1 MYCKNCGE
9 LMNDNQ
15 AICVKC
21 GVKTGVGDKF
31 CQNCGKEL
39 PANADVCLNCGVAAK
54 KTASAALD
62 GELGGQS
69 KLVMALICF
78 FLGSIGIHNFMM
90 GETKKGVF
98 KIVMC
103 FCFGISAIL
112 ALIDFVKILTDKY
125 VIDPDKLI

>member
-1 MYCKNCGE
+1 
-9 LMNDNQ
+9 MNDNQ
-15 AICVKC
+15 AVCTQC
-21 GVKTGVGDKF
+21 GVKTGGGNKY

-39 PANADVCLNCGVAAK
+39 PANADVCMNCGVAVNK
-54 KTASAALD
+54 AAPISLD
-62 GELGGQS
+62 GNLGGQS

-78 FLGSIGIHNFMM
+78 FLGGIGIHNYIMSK
-90 GETKKGVF
+90 TKKGVF

-125 VIDPDKLI
+125 VIDPTKLI